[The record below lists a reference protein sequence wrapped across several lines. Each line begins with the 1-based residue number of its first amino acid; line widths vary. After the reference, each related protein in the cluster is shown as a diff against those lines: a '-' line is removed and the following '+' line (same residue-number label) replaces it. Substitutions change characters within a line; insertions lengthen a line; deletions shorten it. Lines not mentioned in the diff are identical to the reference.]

1 MDWPEQTGANYPG
14 EKLGSPGEKLGSPG
28 EKLGSPGETL
38 GSPGEKLGLGKRER
52 LAVRSR
58 QAITCGAGGMTPS
71 GLIWDWLAWILAGIG
86 PLLVAN
92 PFRLSPL
99 AGASQLPGSSNE

>member
-1 MDWPEQTGANYPG
+1 LRESFGSGRPNEMDWPEQTGANYPG
-14 EKLGSPGEKLGSPG
+14 ET
-28 EKLGSPGETL
+28 LGSPGETL